1 MRCRENAAPQR
12 AVDRALREGSRDEAE
27 TERKQREHAQSG
39 LCCRPAR
46 RRFERDEADQRQT
59 DPAPEEAELL
69 KRSERVKPVEPR
81 AVSEKDGSVPEARR
95 VAGRLEITR
104 QVIPGDRMG
113 TTILTPRENVMFDPG
128 RLTAL
133 LVAVSFAAGL
143 NLYVTVA
150 VLGLLAR
157 FHVLNLPAGLSAL
170 DQTWVIALAIALS
183 LIEAFADKIPYF
195 DLAWNAVHT
204 FIRVPAAAILA
215 YQAANTLSPGERA
228 LVTVVA
234 AAIAGVAHTAK
245 TSARVAVS
253 ATPEPFTNAA
263 LSTGEDVAAA
273 GITWIATVHPYIGAS
288 IVVVALLVIVL
299 LTRWLMRGARRVF
312 ARLRHEPATLSG

>member
-1 MRCRENAAPQR
+1 M
-12 AVDRALREGSRDEAE
+12 L
-27 TERKQREHAQSG
+27 
-39 LCCRPAR
+39 
-46 RRFERDEADQRQT
+46 
-59 DPAPEEAELL
+59 
-69 KRSERVKPVEPR
+69 
-81 AVSEKDGSVPEARR
+81 
-95 VAGRLEITR
+95 
-104 QVIPGDRMG
+104 
-113 TTILTPRENVMFDPG
+113 DPG

-157 FHVLNLPAGLSAL
+157 FHVLQLPPGLSAL

-183 LIEAFADKIPYF
+183 VIEAFADKIPYF
-195 DLAWNAVHT
+195 DLVWNAVHT

-215 YQAANTLSPGERA
+215 YQAANGLSPGEHA
-228 LVTVVA
+228 LVTVLA
-234 AAIAGVAHTAK
+234 AAIAAVAHTAK

-263 LSTGEDVAAA
+263 LSTSEDVAAA
-273 GITWIATVHPYIGAS
+273 GITWIATVHPYVAAA

-299 LTRWLMRGARRVF
+299 MTHWLMQGARRVF
-312 ARLRHEPATLSG
+312 ARLRHEPAPSSG

>member
-1 MRCRENAAPQR
+1 M
-12 AVDRALREGSRDEAE
+12 L
-27 TERKQREHAQSG
+27 
-39 LCCRPAR
+39 
-46 RRFERDEADQRQT
+46 
-59 DPAPEEAELL
+59 
-69 KRSERVKPVEPR
+69 
-81 AVSEKDGSVPEARR
+81 
-95 VAGRLEITR
+95 
-104 QVIPGDRMG
+104 
-113 TTILTPRENVMFDPG
+113 DPG

-157 FHVLNLPAGLSAL
+157 FHVLQLPPGLSAL

-183 LIEAFADKIPYF
+183 VIEAFADKIPYF
-195 DLAWNAVHT
+195 DLVWNAVHT

-215 YQAANTLSPGERA
+215 YQAGNGLSPGEHA
-228 LVTVVA
+228 LVTVLA
-234 AAIAGVAHTAK
+234 AAIAAVAHTAK

-263 LSTGEDVAAA
+263 LSTSEDVAAA
-273 GITWIATVHPYIGAS
+273 GITWIATVHPYVAAA

-299 LTRWLMRGARRVF
+299 MTHWLMQGARRVF
-312 ARLRHEPATLSG
+312 ARLRHEPAPSSG